1 MSISIFSRRSFIQRA
16 GTAGTV
22 PLIGTALAAGAYQQT
37 NVPALKGS
45 AHSVVIPTHEFT
57 GNLDERLDF
66 PVDWTL
72 NVMRM
77 KGEGDAV
84 LTPQQITASIQK
96 PIGTAPLREIA
107 AGKGNAVITFDD
119 MTRPTPA
126 FAIAPLVLAELK
138 AAGIKDENILFL
150 GSFATHRPMTVDEVQ
165 RKLGKEIATKY
176 AWLNHACFYGCK
188 ELGTTSFKTNVQVNQ
203 NFMGA
208 DLKITMSGIKVHYD
222 AGYGG
227 GAKAIL
233 PGLSYI
239 ETVEHNHNVIL
250 RQTKTS
256 GPVRIFKNEMRLDI
270 IEAARMAKVDF
281 SVQTMY
287 DEKLRPTHVFAGDI
301 VEAHHTAVR
310 LAAKTYCTETFQN
323 PDIVVS
329 NAYPQ
334 NAEAYNPAKWLR
346 YSIKPGGTG
355 VLIIQNPAGPDP
367 IHFLN
372 NRTASRSGMAWFQSR
387 NRVGGFGP
395 GGQGQNIG
403 LIVYSQYMNR
413 NIMNNYAAGT
423 QFATKWEEVIGF
435 LKERHKGTGIQVAVY
450 PYAGMQHQMIELD
463 G

>member
-1 MSISIFSRRSFIQRA
+1 
-16 GTAGTV
+16 
-22 PLIGTALAAGAYQQT
+22 
-37 NVPALKGS
+37 
-45 AHSVVIPTHEFT
+45 
-57 GNLDERLDF
+57 
-66 PVDWTL
+66 
-72 NVMRM
+72 M

-84 LTPQQITASIQK
+84 LTPQLITAAIQK
-96 PIGTAPLREIA
+96 PIGTAPLRELA
-107 AGKGNAVITFDD
+107 AGKKNAVITFDD

-126 FAIAPLVLAELK
+126 YAIAPVVLAELK
-138 AAGIKDENILFL
+138 AAGIQDENILFL

-233 PGLSYI
+233 PGLAFI

-250 RQTKTS
+250 RETKTS

-287 DEKLRPTHVFAGDI
+287 DQKLRPTHVFAGDI
-301 VEAHHTAVR
+301 VDAHHAAVR
-310 LAAKTYCTETFQN
+310 VAAKTYCTETFQN
-323 PDIVVS
+323 PDIVVA

-387 NRVGGFGP
+387 NRVGGGGQG

-413 NIMNNYAAGT
+413 NIMNNYPAGT
-423 QFATKWEEVIGF
+423 MFATKWEEVIQF
-435 LKERHKGTGIQVAVY
+435 LKTRHKGTGVQVAVY
-450 PYAGMQHQMIELD
+450 PYAGLQHQVIELD

>member
-1 MSISIFSRRSFIQRA
+1 MSISIFSRRSFIKGA

-22 PLIGTALAAGAYQQT
+22 PLIGTALAAGPYQQT
-37 NVPALKGS
+37 SVPALKDS

-107 AGKGNAVITFDD
+107 AGKNNAVITFDD

-188 ELGTTSFKTNVQVNQ
+188 DLGTTSYKTPVAVNQ

-208 DLKITMSGIKVHYD
+208 DVKVTMSGIKVHYD

-233 PGLSYI
+233 PGLSFI

-270 IEAARMAKVDF
+270 IEAARFAKVDF

-287 DEKLRPTHVFAGDI
+287 DQKLRPTHVFAGDI
-301 VEAHHTAVR
+301 VDAHHAAVR
-310 LAAKTYCTETFQN
+310 VAAKTYCTETFQN
-323 PDIVVS
+323 PDIVVA

-346 YSIKPGGTG
+346 YSVKPGGTG

-435 LKERHKGTGIQVAVY
+435 LKERHKGTGVQVAVY